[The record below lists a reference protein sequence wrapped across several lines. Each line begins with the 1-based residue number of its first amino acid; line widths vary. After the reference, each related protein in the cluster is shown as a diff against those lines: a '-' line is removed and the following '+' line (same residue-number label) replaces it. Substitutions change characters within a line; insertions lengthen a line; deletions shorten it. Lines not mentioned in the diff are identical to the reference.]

1 MGVIY
6 EIYGNRV
13 FIAFFDMKI
22 PDEETMISNGYSY
35 SNELINGIIKRMI
48 NENASERP
56 TSQQI
61 YNTFIKYYVEKY
73 KRKISIRKSCSLKKL
88 GNEVII
94 HLKRFEF
101 DFITFTNK
109 KLNDYLKF
117 PKTIN
122 FKKMDKSIFKTK

>member
-1 MGVIY
+1 MGIT
-6 EIYGNRV
+6 
-13 FIAFFDMKI
+13 FCTLAFFDMKI

-73 KRKISIRKSCSLKKL
+73 VYNTGLYSCILSLFSKNCARRASHTRRYGKIDEWRNCRRRWRNHQYARVRPLPPVHS
-88 GNEVII
+88 
-94 HLKRFEF
+94 
-101 DFITFTNK
+101 
-109 KLNDYLKF
+109 
-117 PKTIN
+117 
-122 FKKMDKSIFKTK
+122 